1 MNDLLQ
7 HISDSVFK
15 VNTSTRTGSGFYL
28 KADNIIITNFHV
40 VEGHREAAVENR
52 AKMRSLAKVVFV
64 NPDTNLA
71 FLKPSRILK
80 PAGSLDSFAN
90 VETREKV
97 LVLGYPLGMG
107 YTETQGIVSSPRQL
121 VKGRHFIQTDAAIN
135 PGSSGGPLVNA
146 RGELVGV
153 AISKSKDAENV
164 GFAIP
169 IDILKQD
176 LETFKLNK
184 DLKFSVKC
192 NFCKS
197 LVFEQTN
204 YCKNCG
210 HIMHASVFER
220 FNPDTAAAFVEDALI
235 LMGLNPVLAR
245 RGQDYWEFYQGSSL
259 ITIYFHSGDYVYAMS
274 PINQLAHG
282 NPDKLYK
289 YLLSKPLS
297 TYRLGVKEN
306 NIYLSYRFYLWE
318 IYSWNAMGVMKDL
331 AMFALKADEMSHFFK
346 DYFGCGPSNYSRE
359 AVVNEEEANPGLLAV
374 SYSSRAD
381 SLKNIGKWEEA
392 LVMHKKAEKIY
403 EELGDD
409 PGKARSWISQAQI
422 LEEKIK
428 WEEALELH
436 RKAERLYE
444 DLGDRIEKAGSII
457 SQAQIIAKQGK
468 WEEAKALY
476 RKAAR
481 IYEEMNHRHGLARG
495 FQSQVRVLIEEERE
509 EEESEKEKENKFL
522 EAMNLLERAEKLYE
536 QLGDYWGFI
545 ENNNLMVDLLVKEKR
560 YQQASTAPN
569 RVQRFLFVS
578 GRRLELAMFYGAR
591 AQFFRYHDLL
601 DIALDFGKRE
611 LRCYLELGHRQGQAY
626 SFIRQA
632 EILTEQDEF
641 ASALG
646 VCRKAQAIYEEMAY
660 QEGLADT
667 YSEMALLLMIMGKEE
682 ESLNLQKK
690 VGKIFEQLDD
700 PEVLA
705 YKYHR
710 YSYILYR
717 RKRWTKAVEFGKI
730 AEKTFETLGNREMLA
745 ALYEIRALILLDQ
758 WQKPQD
764 ARALLQLMDIPE
776 NINEQAVPK
785 IEENPELLD
794 QAMKL
799 IQKTEDIYK
808 QLDKK
813 KDLAHTWW
821 NKGCI
826 YIEQK
831 EYNKGFELW
840 EKAIQSFKELEL
852 PYEDYKKKLVDL
864 KRSIPYFKT
873 GQAGPQRY

>member
-1 MNDLLQ
+1 MKDLLQ
-7 HISDSVFK
+7 DISDSVFK
-15 VNTSTRTGSGFYL
+15 VNTSTSTGSGFYL
-28 KADNIIITNFHV
+28 KAGNIIVTNFHV
-40 VEGHREAAVENR
+40 VEGHREVAVENR
-52 AKMRSLAKVVFV
+52 EKMRYLAKVVFV
-64 NPDTNLA
+64 NPNSDLA
-71 FLKPSRILK
+71 FLQPSRVLK
-80 PAGSLDSFAN
+80 PARSLDSFAN
-90 VETREKV
+90 AETREKV
-97 LVLGYPLGMG
+97 LLLGYPLDMG
-107 YTETQGIVSSPRQL
+107 YTVTRGIVSAPRQL

-146 RGELVGV
+146 RGELLGV
-153 AISKSKDAENV
+153 ANSKFKDAENP
-164 GFAIP
+164 GFVIP
-169 IDILKQD
+169 IDIVKED

-210 HIMHASVFER
+210 HIIHASVFER
-220 FNPDTAAAFVEDALI
+220 YNPDTIAAFIEDALI

-245 RGQDYWEFYQGSSL
+245 RGQDYWEFYHGSSL
-259 ITIYFHSGDYVYAMS
+259 INIYFHNGDYIYAMS
-274 PINQLAHG
+274 PINQLAAG

-306 NIYLSYRFYLWE
+306 NIFLSYRFHLWD
-318 IYSWNAMGVMKDL
+318 IYSWNALAVMKDL
-331 AMFALKADEMSHFFK
+331 AMFPLKADEMSSFFK
-346 DYFGCGPSNYSRE
+346 DYFGCGLSNYSRE
-359 AVVNEEEANPGLLAV
+359 TGLKEEEANPGLLAV
-374 SYSSRAD
+374 SYSGRAD

-392 LVMHKKAEKIY
+392 LVLHKKAGKIY

-409 PGKARSWISQAQI
+409 PGKARSWTSQAQI

-428 WEEALELH
+428 WEEALELY
-436 RKAERLYE
+436 RKTESLYE

-457 SQAQIIAKQGK
+457 NQARIIARQGK
-468 WEEAKALY
+468 WEKARELY
-476 RKAAR
+476 RKAGR

-495 FQSQVRVLIEEERE
+495 FQSQARALMDEERE
-509 EEESEKEKENKFL
+509 EEESEKEKENKFM

-545 ENNNLMVDLLVKEKR
+545 ENNNLLVDLLIKKRR
-560 YQQASTAPN
+560 YQQASTVPD

-591 AQFFRYHDLL
+591 AQFFRDHNLL
-601 DIALDFGKRE
+601 QIALDFGKRE

-626 SFIRQA
+626 SFTRQA

-641 ASALG
+641 ANALG
-646 VCRKAQAIYEEMAY
+646 VCRKAQAIYEELAY

-667 YSEMALLLMIMGKEE
+667 YSEMALLFIIMGKEE
-682 ESLNLQKK
+682 EYLNLQKK
-690 VGKIFEQLDD
+690 VEKIFEQLDD

-710 YSYILYR
+710 YSSILYK
-717 RKRWTKAVEFGKI
+717 RKKWTKAVEFGKK
-730 AEKTFETLGNREMLA
+730 AEKTFETLGNRKMLA
-745 ALYEIRALILLDQ
+745 ALYEIQALSILDQ
-758 WQKPQD
+758 WQKPRD
-764 ARALLQLMDIPE
+764 AKAFLQIMEIPE
-776 NINEQAVPK
+776 DIYEQSESVLK

-813 KDLAHTWW
+813 KELAYTWW

-826 YIEQK
+826 FIDQK
-831 EYNKGFELW
+831 NYPKGLELW
-840 EKAIQSFKELEL
+840 EKAIQRFRELEL
-852 PYEDYKKKLVDL
+852 PHEDYKKKLVEL
-864 KRSIPYFKT
+864 KRSLPYEKV
-873 GQAGPQRY
+873 